1 MIYKF
6 LGIIVRFTFKGPHD
20 GIGDMKIKRSEY
32 YYLAVQQNKVII
44 STAKEFADVANVYSR
59 NKVLYLDKAEIQ
71 YPDLDE
77 AKALPGHYF

>member
-1 MIYKF
+1 MS
-6 LGIIVRFTFKGPHD
+6 FTFKGPHD
-20 GIGDMKIKRSEY
+20 GIGGLKIKRSEY
-32 YYLAVQQNKVII
+32 YYQAVQQNKVII
-44 STAKEFADVANVYSR
+44 STAKEFADVANVHSR

>member
-6 LGIIVRFTFKGPHD
+6 LGIIVSFTFKGPHD
-20 GIGDMKIKRSEY
+20 GIGGLKIKRSEY
-32 YYLAVQQNKVII
+32 YYQAVQQNKVII
-44 STAKEFADVANVYSR
+44 STAKEFADVANVHSR